1 MAKAK
6 AKFEE
11 SLARLE
17 KIVAELEGADLTL
30 DEMLARY
37 EEGVKALRSCY
48 EVLREAEKRVE
59 ALVAREDGTT
69 STRPFAAPD
78 EPEEGPKEP

>member
-1 MAKAK
+1 MAKAEP
-6 AKFEE
+6 AFEQ
-11 SLARLE
+11 SLERLE
-17 KIVAELEGADLTL
+17 KIVAELESSDLTL

-59 ALVAREDGTT
+59 ALVARQNGTT
-69 STRPFAAPD
+69 AVKPFEPPE
-78 EPEEGPKEP
+78 EPEEGPKES